1 MYEFSLMTFTF
12 SNDTRLPLYQRLRD
26 ELAANVAENR
36 WRPGEAIPTEAELV
50 SHYGVSIGT
59 VRKAVDK
66 LVAEGLLERFQGRG
80 TFVRRASFDNT
91 LFRFFRF
98 QSETGES
105 LAPEGRVLERALT
118 EAPLQVTQGLQ
129 IPSGSSAIH
138 LTRLRLINQRPLLA
152 ESIWLPQDKFSALL
166 NIPLSEFGNL
176 LYPFYEERVGH
187 AVATAQ
193 ENLTVEPVG
202 IKEAELLQIDVGTA
216 VIVVE
221 RVAFGYD
228 QQPLEWRRYCGLAS
242 HFRYHV
248 EIR

>member
-1 MYEFSLMTFTF
+1 MNFGAMTFTF
-12 SNDTRLPLYQRLRD
+12 SNDERLPLYQRLRD

-50 SHYGVSIGT
+50 SYDGVSIGT
-59 VRKAVDK
+59 VRKAIDK

-80 TFVRRASFDNT
+80 TFVRRASFDNA

-98 QSETGES
+98 QSESGEP
-105 LAPEGRVLERALT
+105 LAPEGRVLSREVV

-129 IPSGSSAIH
+129 IAPGSSAIH
-138 LTRLRLINQRPLLA
+138 LTRLRLINQRPLLS
-152 ESIWLPQDKFSALL
+152 ESIWLPKDKFSALL
-166 NIPLSEFGNL
+166 DVPLSEFGNL
-176 LYPFYEERVGH
+176 LYPFYEERVGC
-187 AVATAQ
+187 AVASAQ
-193 ENLTVEPVG
+193 EYLTVEPVG
-202 IKEAELLQIDVGTA
+202 TKDAELLQIAEGTA
-216 VIVVE
+216 VITVE

-242 HFRYHV
+242 HFRYHI